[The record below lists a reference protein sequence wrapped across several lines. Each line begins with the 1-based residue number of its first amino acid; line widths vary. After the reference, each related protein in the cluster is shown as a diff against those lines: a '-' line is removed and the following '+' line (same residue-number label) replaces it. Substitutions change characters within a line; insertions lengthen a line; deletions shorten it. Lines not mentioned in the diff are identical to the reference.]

1 MRNCPGPASR
11 PARNRYVR
19 GWWTSRTT
27 SRSGTISSLAMGRP
41 HEVRDRSD
49 PALLEEGQQF
59 RGHVHER
66 GETARRERRAD
77 LDRAGARHHVFEGV
91 AARRDPADADDR
103 HVDRLED
110 FVYASDAHH
119 PDLRTAQP
127 AVAVRQA

>member
-19 GWWTSRTT
+19 VWWTSRTT

-77 LDRAGARHHVFEGV
+77 LDRAGP
-91 AARRDPADADDR
+91 RRPPADPDDR
-103 HVDRLED
+103 HADRLED
-110 FVYASDAHH
+110 LVNASAKWRR
-119 PDLRTAQP
+119 LRETEQP
-127 AVAVRQA
+127 AVAVRQDRHLQLR